1 MPDTN
6 IDFDLLMRAG
16 GPVRNFKAGDV
27 IFSEGDAAEELLVV
41 KSGTVEIRLGN
52 RLLDT
57 LNERSIFGEMALID
71 HGPRSATAVALTDS
85 TLVPLGDKGFSLL
98 GRLRSELCAKR
109 PAHFGKA
116 PAHDE
121 CNDRRC
127 AFLKHSARPARHKA
141 IDCKNQISKNSD
153 GEKSQWRRN

>member
-71 HGPRSATAVALTDS
+71 HGPRSATAVALTDA

-98 GRLRSELCAKR
+98 VAYAPSFALSVLRALT
-109 PAHFGKA
+109 
-116 PAHDE
+116 
-121 CNDRRC
+121 
-127 AFLKHSARPARHKA
+127 KHLRTTNAMIDDAR
-141 IDCKNQISKNSD
+141 S
-153 GEKSQWRRN
+153 